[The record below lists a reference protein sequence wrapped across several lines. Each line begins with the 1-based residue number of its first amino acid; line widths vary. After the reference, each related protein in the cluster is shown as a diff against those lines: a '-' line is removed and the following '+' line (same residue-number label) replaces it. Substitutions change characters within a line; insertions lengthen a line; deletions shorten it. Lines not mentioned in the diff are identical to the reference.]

1 MVAAVVLPLLPMN
14 QETPSGGRSLDWQ
27 RAFLMSAFMVMT
39 AFIAWHV
46 GGAALERSPENRLQ
60 SMAPRVGASVLNV
73 PWDPAV
79 HDRDLI
85 RADGNPR
92 PFRIVDLGDRTL
104 FVNFWAT
111 WCEPCIRELPSML
124 ALARSLPP
132 DRFAMVSIS
141 YDENWQTVES
151 FFRKH
156 LGRVP
161 PELNVVLDP
170 NLEIDPLKKRY
181 GTEKLPETYIVQD
194 GMIRHKF
201 VNAHD
206 WEDRA
211 KREYFHLLLSSA
223 GR

>member
-1 MVAAVVLPLLPMN
+1 MSEAP
-14 QETPSGGRSLDWQ
+14 PSHPRSQRWQ
-27 RAFLMSAFMVMT
+27 RAFLLGAFVILT
-39 AFIAWHV
+39 AFIAWKV
-46 GGAALERSPENRLQ
+46 SGAALQRSPENRLR
-60 SMAPRVGASVLNV
+60 SMAPRVGASALNI

-85 RADGNPR
+85 RGDGDAR
-92 PFRIVDLGDRTL
+92 PFRIAQLGDRTL

-111 WCEPCIRELPSML
+111 WCEPCVRELPSML
-124 ALARSLPP
+124 SLARSLPP

-141 YDENWQTVES
+141 YDEDWQTVES

-170 NLEIDPLKKRY
+170 TPESDPLKKRY
-181 GTEKLPETYIVQD
+181 GTEKLPETYIVQ
-194 GMIRHKF
+194 GGVIRHKF

-223 GR
+223 GD

>member
-1 MVAAVVLPLLPMN
+1 LL
-14 QETPSGGRSLDWQ
+14 G
-27 RAFLMSAFMVMT
+27 AFVILT
-39 AFIAWHV
+39 AFIAWKV
-46 GGAALERSPENRLQ
+46 SGAALQRSPENRLR
-60 SMAPRVGASVLNV
+60 SMAPRVGASALNI

-85 RADGNPR
+85 RGDGDAR
-92 PFRIVDLGDRTL
+92 PFRIAQLGDRTL

-111 WCEPCIRELPSML
+111 WCEPCVRELPSML
-124 ALARSLPP
+124 SLARSLPP

-141 YDENWQTVES
+141 YDEDWQTVES

-170 NLEIDPLKKRY
+170 TPESDPLKKRY
-181 GTEKLPETYIVQD
+181 GTEKLPETYIVQ
-194 GMIRHKF
+194 GGVIRHKF

-223 GR
+223 GD